1 MLKYPVL
8 IIESDDWGAGPAEQ
22 AKLLPRIAAV
32 LASRADRTGRNPV
45 MTLGLILGVADGV
58 GTANGCGHD
67 HSKALDV
74 PEYAAIV
81 AAIERGA
88 ELGVFALQLHGGEH
102 YWPPALLTAA
112 RSNPQVAA
120 WLHGPGALATESL
133 PAPLQSRWIDSSEL
147 PSKALRADEI
157 RTAALTEVARFRH
170 IFGKQPIVAVPPT
183 FIWND
188 TVEAAWAEAGVRFV
202 VTPGR
207 RYHARD
213 ADGAPV
219 TAGQAIVNGDR
230 GAAGIMYLVRD
241 DYFEPARGH
250 RAERG
255 LAALVAKTRVGRPT
269 LLETHRANF
278 LGNAKAADTA
288 IEELERLLTVALQAL
303 PDVQFLSTEELA
315 VCMERRDPRV
325 MEIRSMTRIHVW
337 LRRLWAV
344 SRLRKLAC
352 LTGAI
357 IPAWLLYV
365 ASWRRAGTSYS
376 RSR

>member
-45 MTLGLILGVADGV
+45 MTLGLVLGVADGV
-58 GTANGCGHD
+58 GIGEGCGRD
-67 HSKALDV
+67 HSKVLDV

-81 AAIERGA
+81 AAIKRGT
-88 ELGVFALQLHGGEH
+88 EFGVFALQLHGGEH
-102 YWPPALLTAA
+102 YWPPALIAAA

-133 PAPLQSRWIDSSEL
+133 PAALQSRWIDASEL

-157 RTAALTEVARFRH
+157 RTAALTEVVRFRH

-183 FIWND
+183 FVWND
-188 TVEAAWAEAGVRFV
+188 IVEAAWAEAGVRFV
-202 VTPGR
+202 VTPGQ

-213 ADGAPV
+213 ADGMPV
-219 TAGQAIVNGDR
+219 PDGQAIVNGDR

-278 LGNAKAADTA
+278 LGDEMAASAA
-288 IEELERLLTVALQAL
+288 IRELERLFTFALAVF
-303 PDVQFLSTEELA
+303 PNVQFLSTEELA
-315 VCMERRDPRV
+315 LCMARQDSRLVEHRL
-325 MEIRSMTRIHVW
+325 MTRLHVW
-337 LRRLWAV
+337 LRL
-344 SRLRKLAC
+344 
-352 LTGAI
+352 LTA
-357 IPAWLLYV
+357 
-365 ASWRRAGTSYS
+365 TKC
-376 RSR
+376 